1 MKGNVLIVDDEFGV
15 REAFRMILKG
25 KHNLFIHSDGK
36 DALESVRK
44 NRIDVALLDI
54 KMPEMSGIEVLEKIK
69 TIDPDIQ
76 AIMVTGYATLDTAV
90 EAMRLGAFDYIYKP
104 FDKDKVEELVSAGVK
119 KKTQII
125 RDKKELK
132 HLGAIKKDLNERL
145 KKTYSSTVESLLAA
159 INAKDAYTSSH
170 SEGVA
175 EYAMLLLEG
184 MNINMSLEDK
194 GIFRYVCTLHDIGK
208 IGISRQIIRKKR
220 KLTEAEC
227 DKVKEHP
234 KIGASVLEPIEFLKE
249 FVPMVLYH
257 HERFDGKG
265 YPEGKKGEEIPLW
278 ARILTVADVYHAIR
292 SDRPYRL
299 AMSEE
304 EAFEQL
310 RIGAGSQ
317 FDPEVVKVALRVFKE
332 AR

>member
-15 REAFRMILKG
+15 RESLRMILKA

-36 DALESVRK
+36 DALESVKK
-44 NRIDVALLDI
+44 NHIDVALLDI
-54 KMPEMSGIEVLEKIK
+54 RMPEMSGIELLKKIK
-69 TIDPDIQ
+69 EIGPDIQ

-90 EAMRLGAFDYIYKP
+90 EAIRLGAFDYIYKP
-104 FDKDKVEELVSAGVK
+104 FDKDKVEELVSSAVK
-119 KKTQII
+119 KKIQII

-132 HLGAIKKDLNERL
+132 HLEAIKKDLNERL

-208 IGISRQIIRKKR
+208 IGISLQIIRKKGR
-220 KLTEAEC
+220 LTEAEC
-227 DKVKEHP
+227 DEVKEHT
-234 KIGASVLEPIEFLKE
+234 KIGASVLEPIDFLKE

-278 ARILTVADVYHAIR
+278 ARVLTVADAYHAMR

-332 AR
+332 TR

>member
-1 MKGNVLIVDDEFGV
+1 MKGNVLIVDDELGV

-25 KHNLFIHSDGK
+25 KHNLFIHSDGR
-36 DALESVRK
+36 DALESVRG
-44 NRIDVALLDI
+44 NHIDVALLDI
-54 KMPEMSGIEVLEKIK
+54 KMPEMSGIEVLKKIK
-69 TIDPDIQ
+69 EIDPDIQ

-104 FDKDKVEELVSAGVK
+104 FDKDKVEELVIAGVK

-132 HLGAIKKDLNERL
+132 HLGTIKEDLNERL

-175 EYAMLLLEG
+175 EYAMLLLES
-184 MNINMSLEDK
+184 MNTDMSLEEK

-208 IGISRQIIRKKR
+208 IGISIQIIRKKG

-227 DKVKEHP
+227 NEVKEHP

-265 YPEGKKGEEIPLW
+265 YPEGKKGEDIPLW
-278 ARILTVADVYHAIR
+278 ARILTVADAYHAMR

-299 AMSEE
+299 AMSEG
-304 EAFEQL
+304 EAFKQL
-310 RIGAGSQ
+310 RVGAGSQ
-317 FDPEVVKVALRVFKE
+317 FDPEVVKVALIVFKE
-332 AR
+332 AQ

>member
-15 REAFRMILKG
+15 REAFRMILKA

-44 NRIDVALLDI
+44 NHIDVALLDI
-54 KMPEMSGIEVLEKIK
+54 KMPEMSGIEVLKKIK
-69 TIDPDIQ
+69 EIDPDIQ

-90 EAMRLGAFDYIYKP
+90 EAMRFGAFDYIYKP

-132 HLGAIKKDLNERL
+132 QLEIIKKDLNERL
-145 KKTYSSTVESLLAA
+145 RKTYSSTVESLLTV
-159 INAKDAYTSSH
+159 INAKDAYTSNH
-170 SEGVA
+170 SERVA
-175 EYAMLLLEG
+175 KYAMLLLEG

-208 IGISRQIIRKKR
+208 IGISRQTIRKKG
-220 KLTEAEC
+220 KLTEAEY

-265 YPEGKKGEEIPLW
+265 YPEGKKGGEIPLW
-278 ARILTVADVYHAIR
+278 ARILTVADVYHAMR

-332 AR
+332 AQ